1 MPFNIS
7 TDLKTQKNK
16 LEQKDSWIYLLELQ
30 LPEGYYRITNH
41 ISAVT
46 WNSYTWIPFPLII
59 GEFKFSSKGE
69 IPSAQISVG
78 NAGGILMNYLRQ
90 NKGLS
95 GMQGNIYM
103 VNLAF
108 LNDPIYS
115 VIPEKFTIVGA
126 TAQKTVITFTLS
138 IMVDAYN
145 IEGPIQSY
153 DRTRFP
159 ALPITQP
166 KYSVGTI

>member
-1 MPFNIS
+1 MPLNIS
-7 TDLKTQKNK
+7 NDLKAQKNK
-16 LEQKDSWIYLLELQ
+16 LEQSDPWIYLFELQ
-30 LPEGYYRITNH
+30 LAEGYYRITNH
-41 ISAVT
+41 IAPVT
-46 WNSYTWIPFPLII
+46 WNTYTWTPFPLVI

-78 NAGGILMNYLRQ
+78 NAGGILTTYLRQ

-95 GMQGNIYM
+95 GLKGNIYM

-126 TAQKTVITFTLS
+126 TAQKTVVTFTLS

-153 DRTRFP
+153 DRTLFP

-166 KYSVGTI
+166 KFSIGTI